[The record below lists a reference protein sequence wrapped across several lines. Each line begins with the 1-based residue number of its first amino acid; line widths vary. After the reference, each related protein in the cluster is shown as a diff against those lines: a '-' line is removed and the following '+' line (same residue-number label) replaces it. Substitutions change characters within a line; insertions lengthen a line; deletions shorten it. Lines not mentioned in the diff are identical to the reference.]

1 MLDPVG
7 SAEQIEHVG
16 RPPGRRPQSV
26 LWQVAELNAVISK
39 YGMDLVG
46 DNRDQSLQESGCRFS
61 VGLHMELSES
71 KLRSAVN
78 RNKQVELTLFGANFG
93 DVNVEVTDRVVLE
106 RFLTPCIAFNL
117 RQPADVVALEQAMQ

>member
-16 RPPGRRPQSV
+16 RPPGRQPQAV

-46 DNRDQSLQESGCRFS
+46 DNRDQSLQGSCRFS
-61 VGLHMELSES
+61 VRLLMELSES
-71 KLRSAVN
+71 KL
-78 RNKQVELTLFGANFG
+78 
-93 DVNVEVTDRVVLE
+93 
-106 RFLTPCIAFNL
+106 
-117 RQPADVVALEQAMQ
+117 

>member
-1 MLDPVG
+1 
-7 SAEQIEHVG
+7 
-16 RPPGRRPQSV
+16 
-26 LWQVAELNAVISK
+26 
-39 YGMDLVG
+39 
-46 DNRDQSLQESGCRFS
+46 
-61 VGLHMELSES
+61 MELSES